1 MAMLPWENVA
11 RARAPDGTEL
21 VLARRGE
28 EWVVR
33 AGGRVLMPSRTHGS
47 EEALA
52 TLALGRVPRARTVLI
67 GGLGL
72 GYTLHCWRTAARLE
86 VDFVLYGQRGLRAFE
101 VKRTPRVRD
110 EDLRG
115 LRAFVTDY
123 PMATAW
129 LVYGGS
135 RRYREGPIE
144 VIPIEACLRELPH
157 LLGA

>member
-1 MAMLPWENVA
+1 MFPRLLEPPADKSFFLFGPRGTGKSTWVQAKLPEA
-11 RARAPDGTEL
+11 FSIDLLESDFYTEL
-21 VLARRGE
+21 LA
-28 EWVVR
+28 
-33 AGGRVLMPSRTHGS
+33 
-47 EEALA
+47 
-52 TLALGRVPRARTVLI
+52 
-67 GGLGL
+67 
-72 GYTLHCWRTAARLE
+72 

-135 RRYREGPIE
+135 RRYRDGPIE